1 MTLYDVLIIGG
12 GPAGLSVATGL
23 ARQLYRAVVFDS
35 GVYRNALSNHMHNVA
50 TWDHSSP
57 AEFRREARERILARY
72 DTIQFENIEIKN
84 VQKTSDGY
92 FKAFDALD
100 RVWTGRKLVLANG
113 VRDIFPDID
122 GFHCLFCHGYEER
135 GCASAGLLAVGD
147 VANPM
152 VAMHFAR
159 MAKRFASTV
168 TLYTDGAEELAQ
180 TLKESTRG
188 TGIKVNKK
196 KISKLVKG
204 HGASDVQVI
213 FEDGT
218 QPKTEI
224 NGPFAEQLGLQLTP
238 TGDLEATAPF
248 YSTSVPG
255 VFAAGDCASPVKV
268 VATAMSS
275 GVLVAGG
282 LVGQLQDELCP
293 VSANE

>member
-1 MTLYDVLIIGG
+1 MLG
-12 GPAGLSVATGL
+12 
-23 ARQLYRAVVFDS
+23 
-35 GVYRNALSNHMHNVA
+35 
-50 TWDHSSP
+50 
-57 AEFRREARERILARY
+57 ERHVSIYSASYVHCEILWLTMY
-72 DTIQFENIEIKN
+72 
-84 VQKTSDGY
+84 
-92 FKAFDALD
+92 
-100 RVWTGRKLVLANG
+100 GR
-113 VRDIFPDID
+113 
-122 GFHCLFCHGYEER
+122 FHCLFCHGYEER

-218 QPKTEI
+218 QVTE
-224 NGPFAEQLGLQLTP
+224 GFLV
-238 TGDLEATAPF
+238 
-248 YSTSVPG
+248 ST
-255 VFAAGDCASPVKV
+255 CHIL
-268 VATAMSS
+268 SS
-275 GVLVAGG
+275 
-282 LVGQLQDELCP
+282 
-293 VSANE
+293 